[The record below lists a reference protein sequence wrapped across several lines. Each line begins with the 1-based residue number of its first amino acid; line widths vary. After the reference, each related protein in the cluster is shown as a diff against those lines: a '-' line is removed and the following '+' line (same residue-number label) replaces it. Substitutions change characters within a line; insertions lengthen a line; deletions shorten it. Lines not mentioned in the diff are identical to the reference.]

1 MDENKSCIA
10 EVHHYLQERKGVVL
24 TEEDEQ
30 HICDMLKVSNDD
42 ISIEDVEFKRHR
54 SYF

>member
-1 MDENKSCIA
+1 MAENKSWIA
-10 EVHHYLQERKGVVL
+10 EMHQIVDKKKGAVSA
-24 TEEDEQ
+24 EDEQ
-30 HICDMLKVSNDD
+30 HIREMMKIPNDD